1 MENIEKTQKLDSI
14 EKSSKIK
21 KIALIGNIILAL
33 IQVITAVIF
42 MQVRGALWVKYV
54 TKSTA
59 SGLFVVAGIFNLI
72 LLYKSQEKDGLWKSI
87 IMLVGLI
94 FAMSGD
100 IVLIEHFVVGAGLFA
115 IGHIFFLIY
124 FCLMY
129 KFNLI
134 DLFIF
139 LGLVAVAML
148 IIFLYP
154 NFQFDGMLPVI
165 IVYAIVIS
173 SMLAKAIGNYFSHK
187 TTENLITLLG
197 AFLFFFSDMMLLF
210 YCFAGNNIIFD
221 YFCIYTYYP
230 AEFMLGLTILLQ
242 YKNYP
247 QRK

>member
-1 MENIEKTQKLDSI
+1 METIEKAQKSDNMD
-14 EKSSKIK
+14 KSAKLK
-21 KIALIGNIILAL
+21 KVALYGNIVLAILQ
-33 IQVITAVIF
+33 IITAIIF

-59 SGLFVVAGIFNLI
+59 SGLFVITGLFNLI
-72 LLYKSQEKDGLWKSI
+72 LLYKTQEKNNLWKGV
-87 IMLVGLI
+87 IMLIGLI

-100 IVLIEHFVVGAGLFA
+100 IVLIEHFVIGAGLFA

-134 DLFIF
+134 DLFVF
-139 LGLVAVAML
+139 LGLIAIAML

-154 NFQFDGMLPVI
+154 HFEFDGMLPVI

-173 SMLAKAIGNYFSHK
+173 SMLAKAIGNYFSCK
-187 TTENLITLLG
+187 STENLITMLG

-210 YCFAGNNIIFD
+210 YCFAGNNIVFD

-242 YKNYP
+242 HKNYA